1 MWVKTIATDK
11 VFVLFWGVCS
21 LKKCTFLLRG
31 RAKSLSLP
39 SRLFRFPPYAPEVLI
54 RIPPTSTSDLSI
66 CFVSTSAMIVTR
78 AVRLF
83 S

>member
-1 MWVKTIATDK
+1 MWVKTIALDK
-11 VFVLFWGVCS
+11 VFVILWRVFS

-31 RAKSLSLP
+31 RAKSLCP
-39 SRLFRFPPYAPEVLI
+39 SSPFSVPLYAPEVLI
-54 RIPPTSTSDLSI
+54 RIPSTFTSDLSI
-66 CFVSTSAMIVTR
+66 CFVSTSAVIVTR

>member
-21 LKKCTFLLRG
+21 LKKMHLLAQRQSEITF
-31 RAKSLSLP
+31 SPFSP
-39 SRLFRFPPYAPEVLI
+39 FSVPPYAPEVLI

-78 AVRLF
+78 TVGLF